1 MRRLRVDLHLHTVL
15 SPCAEIEMIPPLIVQ
30 RALELGL
37 GIIAVTDHHGAAN
50 VRAVIDAACRTDLV
64 VLSGMEVQTRE
75 EVHML
80 CLFDTPEQ
88 DEQWQAVVWATLPN
102 MPNNAALF
110 GEQYVVD
117 GTGEYLFTEGRMLA
131 TSTSMSVDQ
140 VVAGVNALEGIC
152 LPAHIDR
159 PSYSLLSNLGF
170 VPPGLP
176 IAGIELS
183 HLTTPQKTVQLF
195 PQLANYGMIMDGDAH
210 RLAEMMAV
218 TRVQVN
224 AATVSELRLALATQ
238 GGRSCEILAPSPQP
252 QHNPQ
257 TPSEE

>member
-37 GIIAVTDHHGAAN
+37 GVIAVTDHHCAAN
-50 VRAVIDAACRTDLV
+50 VRAVIDAACHTDLA

-88 DEQWQAVVWATLPN
+88 ADQWQDVVWAALPSI
-102 MPNNAALF
+102 PNNAAFF

-117 GTGEYLFTEGRMLA
+117 GTGEYLYTEDRMLA
-131 TSTSMSVDQ
+131 TSTSLSVEQ
-140 VVAGVNALEGIC
+140 VVAAVNALGGIC

-176 IAGIELS
+176 IAGVELS
-183 HLTTPQKTVQLF
+183 NLTTPQKTVQLF
-195 PQLANYGMIMDGDAH
+195 PQLAEYGMVMDGDAH
-210 RLAEMMAV
+210 RLAEMIAV
-218 TRVQVN
+218 TQVQID
-224 AATVSELRLALATQ
+224 AATVSELKLALAVQ
-238 GGRSCEILAPSPQP
+238 GGRSCEILVPSPSAA
-252 QHNPQ
+252 
-257 TPSEE
+257 T